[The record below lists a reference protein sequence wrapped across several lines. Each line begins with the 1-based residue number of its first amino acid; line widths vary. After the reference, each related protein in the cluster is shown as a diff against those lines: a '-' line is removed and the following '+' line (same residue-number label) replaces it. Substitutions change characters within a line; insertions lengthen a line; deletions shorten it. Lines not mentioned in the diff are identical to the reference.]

1 MSSHTCSAC
10 HHRVDPIRTSLLW
23 WVVAFVAAPVVL
35 LSFMFLAVMQPV
47 AIVAAPLYFWVL
59 LFPIVGLAE
68 KLSAKPRCPKCRK
81 IFVEARPSRQ
91 ERSANVGSSEVR
103 TA

>member
-10 HHRVDPIRTSLLW
+10 QKRVDPIRTSPLW

-35 LSFMFLAVMQPV
+35 LSFMFLAVMQPI
-47 AIVAAPLYFWVL
+47 AIVAAPLYFGML

-68 KLSAKPRCPKCRK
+68 KLTAKPRCPKCRK
-81 IFVEARPSRQ
+81 IFVEATGARRERTPS
-91 ERSANVGSSEVR
+91 VGSSR
-103 TA
+103 AHAA